1 MGEELPLIYW
11 IYPFSIPGIAL
22 AGVWLVDYLYQRYTQ
37 IRKMIITMA
46 CVLGLAFCIQ
56 SFARTTEWNNSKTLK
71 RNISEIV
78 EKRKKNKEAIVNNP
92 LEKATHETQ

>member
-1 MGEELPLIYW
+1 VGEELPLIYW

-22 AGVWLVDYLYQRYTQ
+22 AGVWLADYFYQRHTH
-37 IRKMIITMA
+37 IRKTIITMLGGLVLA
-46 CVLGLAFCIQ
+46 LCVQ
-56 SFARTTEWNNSKTLK
+56 SFVRTTEWDNSETLK
-71 RNISEIV
+71 KNIREIV